1 MVDAARTMMIVGGV
15 SERGL
20 GVDATVLVF
29 ALVLLLGIT
38 ARLYPGLAQ

>member
-20 GVDATVLVF
+20 AVDAVVLVGTL
-29 ALVLLLGIT
+29 AGLL
-38 ARLYPGLAQ
+38 